1 MPKSANN
8 CSVSQPAK
16 YFTITLTMMLRMSAK
31 IITNSF
37 HVVICYKQYNP
48 AHWSYIFFTTITN
61 KTINRYLI
69 IQNDYTKLKK
79 YF

>member
-1 MPKSANN
+1 
-8 CSVSQPAK
+8 
-16 YFTITLTMMLRMSAK
+16 MSAK